1 MTDPPRLIS
10 VKATSRHY
18 HSITLTWEEEEH
30 DTPVTGY
37 IISYRSNTDASME
50 EVKISGK
57 RSSHTIENLKCGTKY
72 ALSLIAMN
80 KVGSSDPSQ
89 VLSVSTTGN
98 GKIL

>member
-1 MTDPPRLIS
+1 
-10 VKATSRHY
+10 
-18 HSITLTWEEEEH
+18 
-30 DTPVTGY
+30 
-37 IISYRSNTDASME
+37 ME

-80 KVGSSDPSQ
+80 KVGRSDPSQ

-98 GKIL
+98 GKLSVITVLNIINDVILFLFSISSLCPFHLQFDPKQLNLCFG